1 MVYPLKMVIF
11 QFAMLVITRP
21 GMFHLYVHSIA
32 KLRPFRDAF
41 PPLQVGGDQFPR
53 LPRNK
58 RAEENVDGG
67 KGSVL
72 ITINGKTTRHRR
84 AIKTFINKCMYED
97 HVNVI

>member
-1 MVYPLKMVIF
+1 MLCYITLLHNLTETKNLK
-11 QFAMLVITRP
+11 Q
-21 GMFHLYVHSIA
+21 
-32 KLRPFRDAF
+32 
-41 PPLQVGGDQFPR
+41 
-53 LPRNK
+53 NK